1 MKLKL
6 AALLASTA
14 TNMIQVGQVASRV
27 SVYEG
32 CMMVGTRRG
41 QGGRWS
47 YEENICEGGSSQTR
61 GDHRPI

>member
-32 CMMVGTRRG
+32 CMMVGRRRE
-41 QGGRWS
+41 GRGVAGHMRRI
-47 YEENICEGGSSQTR
+47 YVR
-61 GDHRPI
+61 GVESNKR